1 MRVSKLVK
9 DSIQAKVQAKAE
21 AKLTQLKDLEKQQ
34 RDEVINKVKALDA
47 TIENIIVTNIE
58 PVIQNFIDCNPDIV
72 FENCYCSPDL
82 TANSMAHNCFKEL
95 SCNYRLRATKAY
107 ASADAYADLKKKVTE
122 ATNDIILA
130 LELGG
135 SKKDL
140 LDLINNTN
148 F

>member
-9 DSIQAKVQAKAE
+9 DSIQSKVQAKAE

-34 RDEVINKVKALDA
+34 RDEDMDKVKALDA
-47 TIENIIVTNIE
+47 TLENIIVTSIE
-58 PVIQNFIDCNPDIV
+58 PVIQSFIDCNPDIV
-72 FENCYCSPDL
+72 FNSYWCTDL
-82 TANSMAHNCFKEL
+82 SANSMAHNCFKEL
-95 SCNYRLRATKAY
+95 FHSYHLKATKADAY
-107 ASADAYADLKKKVTE
+107 ADAYADLKKKVAE

-140 LDLINNTN
+140 LDLLNNTN

>member
-1 MRVSKLVK
+1 MRVSKLIK

-21 AKLTQLKDLEKQQ
+21 TKLTQLKDLEKQQ
-34 RDEVINKVKALDA
+34 RDEAIDKVKALDA
-47 TIENIIVTNIE
+47 TIENIIVTRIE
-58 PVIQNFIDCNPDIV
+58 PIIQSFIDCNPGIV
-72 FENCYCSPDL
+72 FEHCYCSTDSS
-82 TANSMAHNCFKEL
+82 ANSMAHNCYKEL
-95 SCNYRLRATKAY
+95 SCNYHIRVTKAC
-107 ASADAYADLKKKVTE
+107 ASADTYADLKKKVTE

-140 LDLINNTN
+140 LDLLNNIN